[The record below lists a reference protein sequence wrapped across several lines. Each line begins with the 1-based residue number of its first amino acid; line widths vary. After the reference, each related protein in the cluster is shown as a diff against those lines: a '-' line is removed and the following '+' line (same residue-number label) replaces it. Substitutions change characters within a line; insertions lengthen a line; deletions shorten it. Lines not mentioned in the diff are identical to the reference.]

1 MELGRVLAD
10 IKSALKAEGI
20 ESWRLDSELIVMEGA
35 GCSRIQ
41 LITKDDIELS
51 PLQLNKIAKMTAR
64 RLKREPMQYILGRCE
79 FMGLEFEL
87 NSDTLI
93 PRGDTEC
100 LVERVLEHIQTT
112 GAKTVID
119 IGTGSGAIII
129 SLAALGGVEG
139 TAVDISSNALSK
151 AQSNATL
158 NGVADKIS
166 FIKSNLFENISEK
179 FDIIVSN
186 PPYIERE
193 VIKTLDL
200 QVKGFEPLRALDGGE
215 DGLDFYRKII
225 ESAHRYLNPN
235 GFIAFEIGYNQGGE
249 VSEMLMDAGFCSV
262 KVGKD
267 LAGLDRTV
275 CGYLK

>member
-129 SLAALGGVEG
+129 SLAVLGGIEG